1 MLMLTTSL
9 TLHRKA
15 KDGKDGTS
23 VTILST
29 SVQYQVSASPT
40 DIPSDWKDSI
50 TDVKQTDA
58 KPYLWTKTSVS
69 YSDTNKTVTYSVSY
83 KGKDGTN
90 GTSFTPKG
98 TATGF
103 FYNMSSVP
111 SYEDGMDNDI
121 YIVNVDDRS
130 NPTSELPPYV
140 CRYEYESLVVEHAEF
155 GDGYNVNGHLYV
167 ANSNEWVDFGEIQG
181 AKGDK
186 GDDGIDAINIVF
198 SPAELAFDADDNGN
212 LKQAEKSA
220 EVKVFRGNKQLTYLT
235 DWDFPS
241 VEKQKGD
248 NCNASFMVE
257 ENSSPLKPIAKIY
270 DISSTDIV
278 GTDPQAKV
286 PASSGG
292 INVPIKVND
301 VTYNA
306 YLSFAVN
313 VNTFA
318 HTLIQ
323 DNKKYI
329 SKYTEVSN
337 KYDAVSSELK
347 NKADLETVEST
358 IEQTAE
364 NIKLEVL
371 SKTSG
376 RRNMLVNSAFRNQDS
391 VFIHSLARIEK
402 NTGLD
407 GVNCIHSKDTY
418 SGTGDGNYIG
428 AFWDSTQRNGVVTNI
443 PIVKGKKYV
452 LSCWIKSDNL
462 DLPFNIECLYMKSI
476 NQQSRSDA
484 KGAKSESFK
493 VTEKNKWQKISCV
506 LDTNNADATA
516 YLAVNFWSNNKNVP
530 LVTDANGKTY
540 YPTCH
545 AYICKPMME
554 EGDTYGGW
562 TLSEDDYDYVGGN
575 MIDNARTLE
584 VGGCLTSINA
594 NNVADYGL
602 AYYGDSM
609 SLRINNTNADS
620 TPSIMT
626 FKPSLEV
633 GVDYMFSFL
642 AKGTANIGL
651 YALCDNS
658 VDGDYLLCEDSVNAD
673 VRVVDTFRN
682 RYASIILIPTQLTTE
697 YKRYWGHMRFY
708 GHVPTKLYLQLNH
721 AGEVYICQPKLEIG
735 ATMTEFTERK
745 TDLVDKAS
753 LKKAGIEITTDK
765 VKLYGD
771 KVQVLTRIDGTPE
784 YEEAGMFVNGKFNAK
799 LIDAINI
806 ITQALRTGNIDA
818 QNAEISNLVITGSMR
833 SKYAEVKVG
842 DELSAV
848 DNINVGT
855 GNDWV
860 NNFTLSW
867 ESKMIGR
874 TIRISNGTAS
884 AASVTA
890 PADKKFLIDGEELQT
905 LNIMPY
911 SCVIL
916 HGYGRGEDFIYWV
929 VENRYI
935 YGLNSASQGGS
946 FEPIRTTPMPVLSRG
961 CVMVT
966 YSFNSWNLDINQNT
980 PSGQISVSRKGTGW
994 YRMLLPRVWSDYFK
1008 KNSGLPLY
1016 NQILVMLT
1024 GYSSIYD
1031 NVTDDKVSPSKAT
1044 VKQIGW
1050 VDSSEAQAY
1059 VDVWVSDDN
1068 TVNDGSFAYVIYL
1081 MDYDDAISK

>member
-1 MLMLTTSL
+1 MLTTSI
-9 TLHRKA
+9 TLHRKS

-29 SVQYQVSASPT
+29 KVLYQVSASPT
-40 DIPSDWKDSI
+40 DIPTTWYDDIKNAI
-50 TDVKQTDA
+50 QTDS
-58 KPYLWTKTSVS
+58 KPYLWSKTIVA
-69 YSDTNKTVTYSVSY
+69 YSDNNKTITFSVSY

-111 SYEDGMDNDI
+111 SYEDGMDNDV

-140 CRYEYESLVVEHAEF
+140 CHFEYENFIIEHAEF

-181 AKGDK
+181 AKGEQ
-186 GDDGIDAINIVF
+186 GDPGIDGKDAINIVF
-198 SPAELAFDADDNGN
+198 SPAELVFDADENGN

-220 EVKVFRGNKQLTYLT
+220 EIKVYRGTTELQYKT
-235 DWDFPS
+235 DWDNDA
-241 VEKQKGD
+241 EIGD
-248 NCNASFMVE
+248 NCRAALLVNTTTNKPEVKISGIT
-257 ENSSPLKPIAKIY
+257 SSNI
-270 DISSTDIV
+270 DDV
-278 GTDPQAKV
+278 KV
-286 PASSGG
+286 PATSGG
-292 INVPIKVND
+292 ANVSVIVDGVK
-301 VTYNA
+301 YRA
-306 YLSFAVN
+306 YLPFSVN
-313 VNTFA
+313 VNTYANF
-318 HTLIQ
+318 LIR

-347 NKADLETVEST
+347 NKADMKTVEST

-391 VFIHSLARIEK
+391 VLIHSLARIEK
-402 NTGLD
+402 NTGVD
-407 GVNCIHSKDTY
+407 GVNCIYSSDKY

-428 AFWDSTQRNGVVTNI
+428 AFWDSTQKNGVVTNI

-452 LSCWIKSDNL
+452 LSCWIKSDNK
-462 DLPFNIECLYMKSI
+462 DLQFNIECLYMKSL
-476 NQQSRSDA
+476 NQKSRTDSKTA
-484 KGAKSESFK
+484 VSKSFK
-493 VTEKNKWQKISCV
+493 VDNVGEWKQISCV
-506 LDTNNADATA
+506 LNTDNTDATS
-516 YLAVNFWSNNKNVP
+516 YLAVNLWSNTKNVP
-530 LVTDANGKTY
+530 KTGSSTE

-554 EGDTYGGW
+554 EGDAYHGW
-562 TLSEDDYDYVGGN
+562 TLSEEDYDYVGGN
-575 MIDNARTLE
+575 ILDSTRSLE
-584 VGGCLTSINA
+584 KSGNLEIEGSEIINEGYEYAYAVAHSNNTTSTGIEMLQWN
-594 NNVADYGL
+594 
-602 AYYGDSM
+602 M
-609 SLRINNTNADS
+609 SGRIND
-620 TPSIMT
+620 
-626 FKPSLEV
+626 
-633 GVDYMFSFL
+633 GQDYMFSFL
-642 AKGTANIGL
+642 AKGTG
-651 YALCDNS
+651 
-658 VDGDYLLCEDSVNAD
+658 VVTTYLLKDSTPRFFVEGSNGKYNA
-673 VRVVDTFRN
+673 VSFNGYVEFE
-682 RYASIILIPTQLTTE
+682 LTNE
-697 YKRYWGHMRFY
+697 WKRYWVHYHLNTSSGH
-708 GHVPTKLYLQLNH
+708 PIPEKLLIRCNS
-721 AGEVYICQPKLEIG
+721 GNDVYICQPKLEIG

-806 ITQALRTGNIDA
+806 VTQALRTGNIDA

-911 SCVIL
+911 SCAIL
-916 HGYGRGEDFIYWV
+916 HGYGRGESFIYWV
-929 VENRYI
+929 VENRYR

-946 FEPIRTTPMPVLSRG
+946 YNPIRTSPMPVLSRG

-966 YSFNSWNLDINQNT
+966 YSYNSWNLDLNQNT

-1031 NVTDDKVSPSKAT
+1031 NVTDDKVSPFKAT

-1050 VDSSEAQAY
+1050 VDRSEAQAY